1 MGMRRSSRVPVAAVG
16 IFVSGLLG
24 GIATPPLSQETGKP
38 YPVETRLVEGT
49 RTILNPEYPRDGIIT
64 PKHVAMWSVGGENDP
79 QGDLINRPQD
89 IRVAAEGSVY
99 VLDWK
104 DVCVRIFD
112 TNGKFVRAV
121 GRPGQG
127 PGEINL
133 PCWIDLGP
141 TGELFVLDGMNMRIS
156 RFGQDGAFIKS
167 FRMEK
172 FASIVRVDGQGRVY
186 RGEESTSES
195 AGLSSEYKEIVRSL
209 TIVRTDADGSRPQR
223 FGPFRGEKILQK
235 SEGQAILML
244 SSRVAPTTGW
254 AVDRDGR
261 VYAGNNEK
269 YDLGVYDPDRKLLFR
284 FGRQYKPVKN
294 PSSKSSSGR
303 TPAARS
309 QPEYLPAF
317 NPDLFFDD
325 EGNIW
330 IPLFRGGDKEPF
342 AHDIFSPDGIYLRQV
357 ITPFRIYRVRGGN
370 AYSIVE
376 SGEGFRVITCFRL
389 DGKGTL

>member
-1 MGMRRSSRVPVAAVG
+1 MKNSRTVFILVVILFACCLFVG
-16 IFVSGLLG
+16 TSNS
-24 GIATPPLSQETGKP
+24 ARCQETGKP
-38 YPVETRLVEGT
+38 YPVETKSVEGIKT
-49 RTILNPEYPRDGIIT
+49 VLNPDYPRDGVVS
-64 PKHVAMWSVGGENDP
+64 PKYVEVWSVGGETDP
-79 QGDLINRPQD
+79 QGELINRPQD
-89 IRVAAEGSVY
+89 IRAAADGSVY

-104 DVCVRIFD
+104 DVCVRVFD
-112 TNGKFVRAV
+112 AAGKFVRAI
-121 GRPGQG
+121 GRSGQG

-141 TGELFVLDGMNMRIS
+141 GGELFILDGMNMRIS
-156 RFGQDGAFIKS
+156 RFGKDGTFIKS

-172 FASIVRVDGQGRVY
+172 FASLVRIDGLGRVY

-195 AGLSSEYKEIVRSL
+195 SGLSSEYKEIVRSL
-209 TIVRTDADGSRPQR
+209 TIVRTDADGGNPKR
-223 FGPFRGEKILQK
+223 FGPFIGEKILQK
-235 SEGQAILML
+235 GDGKSVITL

-254 AVDRDGR
+254 AVNRDGR
-261 VYAGNNEK
+261 VCAGHNEK
-269 YDLGVYDPDRKLLFR
+269 YEIGVYDRDGTLLFR
-284 FGRQYKPVKN
+284 FGRKYKPVKN
-294 PSSKSSSGR
+294 PLSRSSVAR

-342 AHDIFSPDGIYLRQV
+342 VHDVFSPDGIYLRQV
-357 ITPFRIYRVRGGN
+357 VTPFRIYRVRGDN

-376 SGEGFRVITCFRL
+376 TEEGFRVIKCFRL
-389 DGKGTL
+389 ELPAA